1 MSFSQSKFVPPPVL
15 MTSIPLPMP
24 VRALPSRSPSRFQ
37 TGSPIRL
44 VTLIASF
51 VWLTVS
57 ANAQISLTT
66 AVDLALRNSPR
77 VRMAMADVDKARATL
92 SEVHDVYIP
101 SIVGGAGL
109 GYSYGVPITP
119 PSVFNIAAQSLAF
132 NYSQRD
138 YLRAASAGLDAA
150 NLALMNVRQQIA
162 EDATVTY
169 IGLDY
174 DIERL
179 TVITTQ
185 QEYAAKLTQI
195 IAARLE
201 AGQDSRI
208 DLTRSRRTSA
218 QLKLQRLQIEEQLD
232 THRQHLA
239 RLIGLPAEG
248 LTTIRSSVP
257 EAPHTFSA
265 PSEYLTPGVRAA
277 YATARVKLEQAFGDA
292 RKLRR
297 PEVYFVAQY
306 NRLSTFNNVGQ
317 YYIAYNPNSAAIG
330 VQISFT
336 AINAVFGDKAR
347 ESMADAVHARHEAD
361 LFRDQ
366 AAEGQFKLRHVNDEL
381 SARVELATIDRE
393 LAEDQLEVL
402 LVQLQ
407 SGVSGGSAP
416 LMTPKD
422 EQNARM
428 QERQRYLDLLDANF
442 QLRQIQINQL
452 RQSGRLEDWLKSAAQ
467 SQPVGPVPASK

>member
-1 MSFSQSKFVPPPVL
+1 
-15 MTSIPLPMP
+15 
-24 VRALPSRSPSRFQ
+24 
-37 TGSPIRL
+37 
-44 VTLIASF
+44 
-51 VWLTVS
+51 
-57 ANAQISLTT
+57 
-66 AVDLALRNSPR
+66 
-77 VRMAMADVDKARATL
+77 
-92 SEVHDVYIP
+92 
-101 SIVGGAGL
+101 
-109 GYSYGVPITP
+109 
-119 PSVFNIAAQSLAF
+119 
-132 NYSQRD
+132 
-138 YLRAASAGLDAA
+138 
-150 NLALMNVRQQIA
+150 MNVRQQIA

-239 RLIGLPAEG
+239 RLTGLPAEG

-366 AAEGQFKLRHVNDEL
+366 L